1 MEIEVA
7 SAILVDDTIPFREQ
21 TGDAAVDDFG
31 VQTGNAGG
39 AGGAGAALLSF

>member
-7 SAILVDDTIPFREQ
+7 SAILVDDTIQFREQ
-21 TGDAAVDDFG
+21 TSDATLDDCG

-39 AGGAGAALLSF
+39 AGAALLPF